1 VKDRNNAQSSLHALR
16 ESVAYPENK
25 TNHSGHNQSCGV
37 VAEPGKIHG
46 YLHPKVIT
54 DCIYNHTR
62 ELELPQQTQTT
73 HVAHNK
79 VLYSNLDGPG
89 KYQLNPPPPPP
100 QLVAT
105 KK

>member
-1 VKDRNNAQSSLHALR
+1 MTGRYEIIFVKDRNNAQFSWHALR

-54 DCIYNHTR
+54 DCIYNHTK

-89 KYQLNPPPPPP
+89 NIS
-100 QLVAT
+100 
-105 KK
+105 